1 MHKMYERILALTL
14 AVVVTI
20 SMIPIH
26 NVKAMES
33 TEEGANASDAIQYE
47 QIDITSPEQFAEFAS
62 KCFID
67 SWSKDKY
74 VSLRADID
82 ITGIE
87 INCIPVFNGIFDGV
101 GHTISGFHC
110 QGDGYVVG
118 LFRYVQKDGVIQN
131 LTLKGDITSEN
142 EQECIGSIVGV
153 NHGTIKNCT
162 FQGTVSG
169 RDTVGGIA
177 GVNER
182 TGTIAGC
189 SAKGRITGY
198 YSTGGIVGINHGVLN
213 YCTNRAG
220 INDNSAWV
228 AQDDE
233 MGTGMGIIESFA
245 TNEESELYSG
255 VDTGGIT
262 GFSDGVISRCTNYGT
277 VGYEHT
283 GYNIGGIAGRQSGI
297 VSLSTNQ
304 GTVYGRKDI
313 GGIVGQMEPYIE
325 INEAES
331 LRNAINKLHDLID
344 KTIDDM
350 DAAGDGIKSDVDV
363 MQSYA
368 DNAIDSGDALVTQ
381 IMDFTDNN
389 VAEINSVAGRM
400 EHIIAL
406 LPDILNNVSAAGDAM
421 NSLNDTTKQLSKD
434 LDILGKLDDS
444 SYNEMDYSRISLLST
459 VGGTITT
466 DSANPAANE
475 TVTITVKPDEGY
487 ALKENSLIVTDKKG
501 KKIGISTVS
510 DKENQFTFV
519 MPKANIKIKA
529 EFVYKGAF
537 LVKSTAGGRVTTTQN
552 GSQVTFKASPS
563 GGYQFHSFQVNGNPY
578 SGAVTVDHE
587 ITLDRQTDIKDNV
600 STVVEAI
607 FVKTAASIHQ
617 ITVRSGTGGTAY
629 VTEGNTGVAGENVT
643 VHIAARPN
651 YQYKEMRVNGNKV
664 TPIQSSSDA
673 NEWSFTMPDCD
684 AEVEVL
690 FQYQYDNDLDRR
702 IFAESNVGGTVTVT
716 KASDGV
722 SYTITIVPEQG
733 YDVSEQAALAFQK
746 LPGGTISE
754 VQIVENNKN
763 ADKNQQEAISTDK
776 ENNESGTDYNENE
789 SIRNPIETE
798 RIDSKEP
805 EITEENNT
813 EIESTEIESTKIE
826 STEIENTAH
835 SEQESNG
842 VYDGDTIET
851 ESANQN
857 ENESVEESSADTLET
872 GNADSNES
880 EIEPFETEGILVE
893 ELETQESMFETE
905 DSTRA
910 NTIPSNPIP
919 KSALQKKEND
929 HTYKYVVKIEDT
941 DPNKYV
947 AFVTFVK
954 ENDSATDSATTYNI
968 ITASSTGGTIAT
980 DTSSA
985 KVGDKVYV
993 TPVSN
998 NGYVLNQIT
1007 VNGEIPN
1014 LESDGKRYSFI
1025 MPDKEAEV
1033 IALFEPIDIV
1043 LKSNV
1048 SGDATYS
1055 GNAQGKVT
1063 LTVKPSVSYT
1073 VGSIKVTDADNKKLS
1088 VSKKQSGSYLYEF
1101 DITKIKAP
1109 CTVNISFQK
1118 QNKEQAVNTSKTDIS
1133 GALDE
1138 LTQASNQV
1146 QKSINHIKSIV
1157 QKPDGSYKSWETLSN
1172 AEQEAIVTEI
1182 LNLVESLG
1190 TMSTSAS
1197 AILSSLTTIYNIISP
1212 YTSDA
1217 AKAAKGDLEKAT
1229 NQIQDMLNALR
1240 SANNGVKGIVNYM
1253 NAQPDI
1259 QFSQLGD
1266 TFDGTKENFHNQLK
1280 GLSNS
1285 IKTLSDNAAGY
1296 SDKINEDLR
1305 AVNDQLNVVFNLL
1318 ADRMVDM
1325 ENLSIE
1331 ELYEDVDD
1339 NEIDTIT
1346 TGRTDACTNKG
1357 IVKGDI
1363 NVGGIAGAM
1372 SIDEEDPED
1381 SAAGTVDYKIGRR
1394 FIMKCLVTD
1403 SVNEGYVTAKKNG
1416 AGGICGYMNHGII
1429 VNSECYGSVESTEGD
1444 YVGGICGE
1452 SFTIIKNCYALC
1464 SVNGNKNV
1472 GGIAGYAE
1480 TLKNCYAMAQVQAVN
1495 GRAGA
1500 IAGQAAAYE
1509 EMDIDAQEQE
1519 PKIVGNYYV
1528 GDDMHGIDDISYLG
1542 VAEPICYEDLL
1553 TVEQLPTQFWHLKV
1567 IYKIED
1573 TYLGS
1578 EEVRYGEKLDRLNF
1592 PQIPT
1597 KEGFYGAW
1605 PDVSNQRMRG
1615 TFVVEAEYK
1624 DNVTVV
1630 QSSNDDTDV
1639 QKGTRKK
1646 PYALVEDI
1654 FTEDT
1659 ILNVKVSDI
1668 APPEEAA
1675 GKQSIVYEVILE
1687 NGGIQ
1692 EKEFFA
1698 LRILNPYKDAVVY
1711 KDLDGVWT
1719 MVESKSRG
1727 QYLQVDMTSTQ
1738 EYFCIVEQK
1747 ANRILIVCYV
1757 AGVTAGVVLILI
1769 LIKNIKAH
1777 KKKKRQKQEEK
1788 NNK

>member
-1 MHKMYERILALTL
+1 MRERILALILSTAM
-14 AVVVTI
+14 AVSI
-20 SMIPIH
+20 IPIH
-26 NVKAMES
+26 NVRAAEQTK
-33 TEEGANASDAIQYE
+33 EEASASGEIQYE
-47 QIDITSPEQFAEFAS
+47 RIDIASPEQFADFAS

-74 VSLRADID
+74 VSLKTDID
-82 ITGIE
+82 LAGIE
-87 INCIPVFNGIFDGV
+87 INTIPVFNGIFDGV
-101 GHTISGFHC
+101 GHTISGFDC

-118 LFRYVQKDGVIQN
+118 LFRYVEREGVIQN

-142 EQECIGSIVGV
+142 EQECIGSIAGI

-177 GVNER
+177 GINER
-182 TGTIAGC
+182 TGTITGC
-189 SAKGRITGY
+189 SVKGRITGY
-198 YSTGGIVGINHGVLN
+198 YATGGIVGINHGALN

-220 INDNSAWV
+220 INDDSAWV

-233 MGTGMGIIESFA
+233 MGTGLGIIESLTA
-245 TNEESELYSG
+245 DEDSALYSG
-255 VDTGGIT
+255 VDTGGIA
-262 GFSDGVISRCTNYGT
+262 GFSDGVISRCTNHGI

-331 LRNAINKLHDLID
+331 LRNAINKLHDLVE

-350 DAAGDGIKSDVDV
+350 EAAGDGIKSDVDV

-368 DNAIDSGDALVTQ
+368 DSAIDSGDELVTQ
-381 IMDFTDNN
+381 ITDFTDNN
-389 VAEINSVAGRM
+389 VEEINSVTGRM
-400 EHIIAL
+400 EHIIDL
-406 LPDILNNVSAAGDAM
+406 LPDILDDVSDAGNAM
-421 NSLNDTTKQLSKD
+421 NGLNDVVKQLSND
-434 LDILGKLDDS
+434 LDVLGKLDDS
-444 SYNEMDYSRISLLST
+444 SYNEMDYSRLTLLST
-459 VGGTITT
+459 VGGTVTT

-487 ALKENSLIVTDKKG
+487 QLKEGSLTVTDKKG
-501 KKIGISTVS
+501 KKIAISAVS
-510 DKENQFTFV
+510 DQENQYTFV
-519 MPKANIKIKA
+519 MPKANVKIKA

-552 GSQVTFKASPS
+552 GSQVTFKASAS
-563 GGYQFHSFQVNGNPY
+563 GGYQFDSFRVNGSVY
-578 SGAVTVDHE
+578 SGTVTADHE
-587 ITLDRQTDIKDNV
+587 ITLDRQTDIKDNT

-607 FVKTAASIHQ
+607 FTKTAASVHR
-617 ITVRSGTGGTAY
+617 ITVRTGTGGTAY
-629 VTEGNTGVAGENVT
+629 VTGGNNAAVGENVT

-651 YQYKEMRVNGNKV
+651 YQYKEMRVNGSQI
-664 TPIQSSSDA
+664 TPTQSDSDA
-673 NEWSFTMPDCD
+673 NEWIFIMPDSD

-690 FQYQYDNDLDRR
+690 FQYQYDSDSDRR
-702 IFAESNVGGTVTVT
+702 IYAESNAGGTVTAT

-722 SYTITIVPEQG
+722 SYTITIVPEDG
-733 YDVSEQAALAFQK
+733 YDVSEQAALEFQK
-746 LPGGTISE
+746 LPGGTASDQE
-754 VQIVENNKN
+754 TAKNRAN
-763 ADKNQQEAISTDK
+763 ADQNQMVTDK
-776 ENNESGTDYNENE
+776 ENTESGSEPESANHNDNESVGTSVETESADDKAPEENCNEN
-789 SIRNPIETE
+789 TE
-798 RIDSKEP
+798 VQ
-805 EITEENNT
+805 NT
-813 EIESTEIESTKIE
+813 EIESTEME
-826 STEIENTAH
+826 STEIESTDHN
-835 SEQESNG
+835 EQESSEAYG
-842 VYDGDTIET
+842 SDTTETERTDQKEQESVGENSTDTLET
-851 ESANQN
+851 ESANN
-857 ENESVEESSADTLET
+857 S
-872 GNADSNES
+872 ES
-880 EIEPFETEGILVE
+880 ETESTLAET
-893 ELETQESMFETE
+893 LETQEILLDTE
-905 DSTRA
+905 DSIRA
-910 NTIPSNPIP
+910 NAIPSDQIP
-919 KSALQKKEND
+919 KSGLEKGESD
-929 HTYKYVVKIEDT
+929 RTYKYVVKLEST
-941 DPNKYV
+941 DPNKYI

-954 ENDSATDSATTYNI
+954 EEDISIDTGTTYNI
-968 ITASSTGGTIAT
+968 TTVSSTGGSVAADI
-980 DTSSA
+980 SSA
-985 KVGDKVYV
+985 KAGDKVYV

-998 NGYVLNQIT
+998 NGYILNQIT
-1007 VNGEIPN
+1007 VNGETPN
-1014 LESDGKRYSFI
+1014 LESDGKRYSFT
-1025 MPDKEAEV
+1025 MPEKAVEV

-1043 LKSNV
+1043 LKSNF

-1073 VGSIKVTDADNKKLS
+1073 VKSIKVTDADGKKLS
-1088 VSKKQSGSYLYEF
+1088 VSRKQSGSYLYEF
-1101 DITKIKAP
+1101 DITKMSKAP

-1118 QNKEQAVNTSKTDIS
+1118 QNKEQAVNTSKTNINDAI
-1133 GALDE
+1133 DE

-1157 QKPDGSYKSWETLSN
+1157 QKSDGSYKSWETLTN
-1172 AEQEAIVTEI
+1172 AEQEAIVTEV

-1190 TMSTSAS
+1190 AMSTSAS
-1197 AILSSLTTIYNIISP
+1197 TILSSLTTIYNILAP

-1217 AKAAKGDLEKAT
+1217 AKAAKNDLDKAT
-1229 NQIQDMLNALR
+1229 NQIHDMLDALR

-1253 NAQPDI
+1253 NAQPDVR
-1259 QFSQLGD
+1259 FSQLGEA
-1266 TFDGTKENFHNQLK
+1266 FDLSKENFHNQLK

-1285 IKTLSDNAAGY
+1285 IKSLSDNAASY
-1296 SDKINEDLR
+1296 SDKINDDLR

-1339 NEIDTIT
+1339 DQIDTIT

-1403 SVNEGYVTAKKNG
+1403 SVNEGYITAKKNG

-1429 VNSECYGSVESTEGD
+1429 VDSEGYGSVESTEGD

-1480 TLKNCYAMAQVQAVN
+1480 TLKNCYAMAEVQSVN
-1495 GRAGA
+1495 GRVGA
-1500 IAGQAAAYE
+1500 IAGQVASYE
-1509 EMDIDAQEQE
+1509 EMDIDAQEQGA
-1519 PKIVGNYYV
+1519 KIAGNYYV
-1528 GDDMHGIDDISYLG
+1528 GDDIHGIDGISYIG
-1542 VAEPICYEDLL
+1542 VAEPISYEDLL

-1578 EEVRYGEKLDRLNF
+1578 EEVKYGEKLDRLSF

-1597 KEGFYGAW
+1597 KEGFYGTW
-1605 PDVSNQRMRG
+1605 PDVSNQQMRG

-1630 QSSNDDTDV
+1630 QSRGDQEDT
-1639 QKGTRKK
+1639 QEGTWKK

-1659 ILNVKVSDI
+1659 ILNVRIDDMT
-1668 APPEEAA
+1668 PPEEAA
-1675 GKQSIVYEVILE
+1675 GKQSVVYEVTLE
-1687 NGGIQ
+1687 NGGI
-1692 EKEFFA
+1692 KEADSFA
-1698 LRILNPYKDAVVY
+1698 LRILNPYEEAVVY
-1711 KDLDGVWT
+1711 GYLDGVWT
-1719 MVESKSRG
+1719 ELESKSRG
-1727 QYLQVDMTSTQ
+1727 QYLQVDMTGTQ
-1738 EYFCIVEQK
+1738 AYFCIVEEK
-1747 ANRILIVCYV
+1747 ANMMLIVGSI
-1757 AGVTAGVVLILI
+1757 AGAAAAVILLII
-1769 LIKNIKAH
+1769 IIKKAKAL
-1777 KKKKRQKQEEK
+1777 KKKKRQKKE
-1788 NNK
+1788 